1 MTMPGFTA
9 EAALG
14 QAAQYRRITTSGPK
28 GSRAVSAVGEPGT
41 VQLQG
46 IMSGLDFQIARC
58 LPRFEI
64 VYVVCGTVEGPQG
77 VSPLYCPKIEFL
89 GFVCS

>member
-1 MTMPGFTA
+1 MRMPGFTA
-9 EAALG
+9 EAALDR
-14 QAAQYRRITTSGPK
+14 AAQDRPITTSGPRRL
-28 GSRAVSAVGEPGT
+28 RAVSGAGEPGT

-58 LPRFEI
+58 LPRFE
-64 VYVVCGTVEGPQG
+64 VVNVVCGHIVGPQG
-77 VSPLYCPKIEFL
+77 VSPLYCPEIEFL